1 MEAYEK
7 MKMTKGSGKTIVA
20 TARKLS
26 VIIWHMLTNK
36 VEFNYDLMTDNNLKN
51 IIENMK
57 NNK

>member
-36 VEFNYDLMTDNNLKN
+36 VEFNYDLMIDFL
-51 IIENMK
+51 
-57 NNK
+57 